1 MFVLYILDIQPS
13 QTEELFMISTFKDI
27 QIFAQDYRLPEIEVV
42 SLTINLLGVR
52 TNLPYQ
58 RVRFILV
65 YGQVKLLFSVENSLK
80 SPLWVVN
87 GKMFIAGSSSDY
99 LVTDLVEDRCEVIY
113 TRKNGTVISFN
124 PNNRSSCSGCL
135 FCYQPA
141 SNDTK
146 KINSESLLLFF
157 EEWMDKNGLTSLS
170 QIEQLALVTG
180 CFHEELAA
188 VDYLIN
194 IRQTLLSLG
203 FDKEILY
210 MGIVKEPSNIE
221 KLSLIKPLN
230 LVFTVECFDQRKLI
244 LRGTKYVDL
253 DNLSK
258 LMDVALKYGIYTNFS
273 YIVGLD
279 PLESIRSN
287 FELLKRHVDVFPLVS
302 VFQTDNRRR
311 AIRTSKANNLDYYLQ
326 SRIIIQ
332 DVFEGS
338 TLRPNGWNNHRSL
351 WRTCYGENSEPIF

>member
-1 MFVLYILDIQPS
+1 
-13 QTEELFMISTFKDI
+13 MINTYKDI
-27 QIFAQDYRLPEIEVV
+27 QNFAQDYRLPEIEVV

-65 YGQVKLLFSVENSLK
+65 YGKNTLLFSVENSLK

-87 GKMFIAGSSSDY
+87 GKLFIAGLPTDY

-113 TRKNGTVISFN
+113 TRKNESIISFN

-157 EEWMDKNGLTSLS
+157 EDWMEKNGLTSLS
-170 QIEQLALVTG
+170 HIEQIALVTG
-180 CFHEELAA
+180 CFHEESAA

-210 MGIVKEPSNIE
+210 MGIIKDSSNIE

-230 LVFTVECFDQRKLI
+230 LVFTIECFDQRKII
-244 LRGTKYVDL
+244 LRGTKCVDL
-253 DNLSK
+253 DNLAK
-258 LMDVALKYGIYTNFS
+258 LMDVALEYGIYTNFS

-279 PLESIRSN
+279 RLESIRSN
-287 FELLKRHVDVFPLVS
+287 FELLKTHVNVFPLVS
-302 VFQTDNRRR
+302 VYQTDKRRR
-311 AIRTSKANNLDYYLQ
+311 TIRTSQANTLDYYLQ
-326 SRIIIQ
+326 SRKIIQ
-332 DVFEGS
+332 KVFAGS
-338 TLRPNGWNNHRSL
+338 KLRPNGWNNHRSL
-351 WRTCYGENSEPIF
+351 WRTCYGENNEFIF